1 MRKFV
6 LSLCFV
12 MALNTN
18 VCAENIKDEQYP
30 HYAERSDEI
39 LATCGPKI
47 SDEYVPDLVLKQKY
61 AEGAI
66 CLEKHIKELEKD
78 VFNEENYQLFCD
90 YLT

>member
-30 HYAERSDEI
+30 H
-39 LATCGPKI
+39 
-47 SDEYVPDLVLKQKY
+47 
-61 AEGAI
+61 
-66 CLEKHIKELEKD
+66 
-78 VFNEENYQLFCD
+78 
-90 YLT
+90 